1 MKFFSSFL
9 LFLWSTIDVLTKVF
23 FSCLLLLWSTF
34 LPFSNLEQTKECKD
48 EEVLNC
54 YENEEIFHTSL
65 RSPKHTTQQV
75 IKAKHL
81 ESLSCSPWKSLI
93 LKYTVR
99 LFSCLQ
105 REKWILT
112 STTRLRKI
120 YWAVKVLILR
130 EWPLSGWM
138 SLLVSQLQLKVCWK
152 LNESI
157 SCSFFSMLFQFLS
170 KCKVY
175 MYYTCV

>member
-1 MKFFSSFL
+1 MKFFSSCL
-9 LFLWSTIDVLTKVF
+9 LFLWSTIDALIKVF

-34 LPFSNLEQTKECKD
+34 LPFSTLEPTKEFKD
-48 EEVLNC
+48 EEVMNC
-54 YENEEIFHTSL
+54 YENEENFHTSF
-65 RSPKHTTQQV
+65 RAPIQV
-75 IKAKHL
+75 MKAKHR
-81 ESLSCSPWKSLI
+81 ESLSYSPWKFLV
-93 LKYTVR
+93 LKYTAR
-99 LFSCLQ
+99 LFSCLR

-112 STTRLRKI
+112 STTRPWKI

-157 SCSFFSMLFQFLS
+157 SCSFSMLFNFFE
-170 KCKVY
+170 
-175 MYYTCV
+175 